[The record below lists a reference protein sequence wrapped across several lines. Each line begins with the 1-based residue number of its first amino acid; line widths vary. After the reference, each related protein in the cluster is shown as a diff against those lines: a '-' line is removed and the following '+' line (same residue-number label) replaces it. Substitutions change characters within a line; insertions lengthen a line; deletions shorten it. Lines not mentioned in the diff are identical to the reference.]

1 MTSTET
7 TEIARV
13 RELLEALLRIETY
26 RELEV
31 DFKRSPKLRKLFELT
46 GRATRGEIQK
56 QVRLGSNVIAE
67 TWASWQRRGLLRKR
81 GKSYEKLW
89 GALNGR

>member
-46 GRATRGEIQK
+46 GRATRAEIQK